1 MIMADRLTLKD
12 HFFEARL
19 ITNRSILLLVFAA
32 ILIMILFSRLFY
44 LQVVSHEHYTTLSE
58 DNRVKL
64 QPIPPN
70 RGLIFDRNGLI
81 LAENLP
87 SYRLEITPEQ
97 IDDMGATLNALGK
110 IIDIREA
117 DRTRF
122 NKLLARKPG
131 FEAIPLMF
139 NLDDEEVARFS
150 VNRHRFPGVDITAGL
165 ARHYPHGEIAVHALG
180 YVGRIDEQA
189 LKTLDPS
196 NYRGT
201 THFGKIG
208 IEKTY
213 EDLLH
218 GKVGH
223 QQVETTAQGRVLR
236 VLNRNPPV
244 SGHNLY
250 LTLDTRVQQAA
261 EAAFGDFAGSA
272 IALDPDNGDIIAFVS
287 LPTYDPNPFVN
298 GIEYKA
304 YQALRE
310 NEREPLFNRALRGQ
324 YPPGSTIKPFI
335 GLAGLELG
343 TTGDHSK
350 TYCPGYYTLPG
361 NTRKYRDW
369 KRTGHGTVNLNVAI
383 TQSCDVY
390 FYDLALSLGIDNMN
404 SYLRHFGFGRATGV
418 DIVGELSGLLPSRE
432 WKRRRHDQPWFP
444 GETIITG
451 IGQGFFLT
459 TPLQLAVSTA
469 ALANGGRMLKPNI
482 IYAEQAANT
491 DALLPHLPRPQE
503 NISIGEQ
510 QHWDSV
516 IGSMID
522 VVHGARGTARAIG
535 KNSPYRIAGKTGTA
549 QVYGLKEE
557 EEYDASAIAEK
568 LRDHALFIAFAPA
581 EKPRIVVAVIVEN
594 GGSGGAVAAPIARK
608 ILDAFLLD
616 PEEQADTAQAEE
628 ATPDEEPTE

>member
-1 MIMADRLTLKD
+1 MADRLTLKD
-12 HFFEARL
+12 YLFESRL
-19 ITNRSILLLVFAA
+19 ILNRSIVLLVFAGM
-32 ILIMILFSRLFY
+32 LVLVLFSRLFY

-64 QPIPPN
+64 QPLPPN
-70 RGLIFDRNGLI
+70 RGLIFDRNGII

-97 IDDMGATLNALGK
+97 IDDMGATLDALAK
-110 IIDIREA
+110 IIDIREV
-117 DRTRF
+117 DRARF
-122 NKLLARKPG
+122 SKLLARKPA
-131 FEAIPLMF
+131 FEAIPLLF
-139 NLDDEEVARFS
+139 NLSDADVARFS

-165 ARHYPHGEIAVHALG
+165 ARHYPQGELAVHALG

-201 THFGKIG
+201 THVGKIG

-213 EDLLH
+213 EELLH
-218 GKVGH
+218 GKVGL

-236 VLNRNPPV
+236 VLERSPPV
-244 SGHNLY
+244 SGRNLY
-250 LTLDTRVQQAA
+250 LTLDTRVQRAT

-272 IALDPDNGDIIAFVS
+272 VALDPDNGDIIAFVS

-298 GIEYKA
+298 GIEFKA
-304 YQALRE
+304 YEALQQ
-310 NEREPLFNRALRGQ
+310 NDREPLFNRALRGQ
-324 YPPGSTIKPFI
+324 YPPGSTIKPFV
-335 GLAGLELG
+335 GLAGLEQG
-343 TTGDHSK
+343 ITGSHSK

-369 KRTGHGTVNLNVAI
+369 KRTGHGTVKLHDSIV
-383 TQSCDVY
+383 QSCDVY
-390 FYDLALSLGIDNMN
+390 FYDLALSLGIDNIN
-404 SYLRHFGFGRATGV
+404 SYLRNFGFGRATGI

-459 TPLQLAVSTA
+459 TPVQLAIATA
-469 ALANGGRMLKPNI
+469 ALANGGRMLQPNI
-482 IYAEQAANT
+482 VYAEQAANT
-491 DALLPHLPRPQE
+491 ETLTPHLPRPRE
-503 NISIGEQ
+503 TITISEQ
-510 QHWDSV
+510 SHWDMV
-516 IGSMID
+516 IDSMID
-522 VVHGARGTARAIG
+522 VVHHARGTARAIG
-535 KNSPYRIAGKTGTA
+535 KDIPYRIAGKTGTA
-549 QVYGLKEE
+549 QVFGLKEE
-557 EEYDASAIAEK
+557 EKYDATTIEEK

-581 EKPRIVVAVIVEN
+581 DVPRIALAVIVEN

-608 ILDAFLLD
+608 ILDAFFG
-616 PEEQADTAQAEE
+616 
-628 ATPDEEPTE
+628 EPTK